1 MSLYIIHLL
10 LMIKNAVEVVILLTI
25 HMLKY
30 TNKVN
35 QKNLTVKVFNAG
47 DKRSKFLFQHE
58 SYKCKCRLNKNQC
71 GWK

>member
-1 MSLYIIHLL
+1 
-10 LMIKNAVEVVILLTI
+10 MIKNAVEVVILLTI
-25 HMLKY
+25 HMFEY
-30 TNKVN
+30 NNKIN
-35 QKNLTVKVFNAG
+35 QKNITVKVFNAG